1 MLLAEQCF
9 FVVVVV
15 FSPQCSLI
23 TLRSRSTKLKAMSY
37 RIVRKYQL
45 KFCAACQL
53 IPVISHQVQLVY
65 LSCSQH

>member
-1 MLLAEQCF
+1 
-9 FVVVVV
+9 
-15 FSPQCSLI
+15 
-23 TLRSRSTKLKAMSY
+23 MSY